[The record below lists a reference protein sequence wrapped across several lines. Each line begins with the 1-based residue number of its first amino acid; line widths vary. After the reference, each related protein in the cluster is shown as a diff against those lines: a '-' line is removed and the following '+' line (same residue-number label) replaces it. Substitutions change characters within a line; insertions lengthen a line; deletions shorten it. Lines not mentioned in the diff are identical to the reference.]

1 MVNIDSLKKTF
12 EDHGISAKEFDDFL
26 KGRLNLEVI
35 KDLKTCWDK
44 HTLSLYTKKT
54 YNDFD
59 ECVRNTLNRIGLGK
73 YSFNVICD
81 ETNNP
86 PEIIDSQKLRV
97 IIRFCALTYGS
108 FYETEYTLPDAFEQL
123 ELKKHLLV

>member
-1 MVNIDSLKKTF
+1 MDSLKETF
-12 EDHGISAKEFDDFL
+12 EKHGISAKEFDDFL

-44 HTLSLYTKKT
+44 HALSFYTKKT
-54 YNDFD
+54 YNDFE
-59 ECVRNTLNRIGLGK
+59 ECVRNALNRIGLGEH
-73 YSFNVICD
+73 SFGVVCD
-81 ETNNP
+81 ERNNP

-97 IIRFCALTYGS
+97 AIRFCALIYGS